1 MLASRRGFLG
11 GLAALVAAPAVV
23 KFASIMPVRTI
34 VYGPTLAEYSG
45 NEFLTV
51 NEITREAIRLFEKS
65 NLFIQ
70 DITERQELRMAPN
83 GDMLRIRLPSD
94 YVVHPVDVAY
104 GKMQLR
110 PEWGALVADAVPAS
124 LPLIPAP
131 AVLALGAAAVLAA
144 NPTVSRRFW
153 NTQQGSAGRDVPSS
167 AGRPSS
173 PSIQRTTGDR

>member
-23 KFASIMPVRTI
+23 KVASLMPVRTI

-45 NEFLTV
+45 NQLLTV
-51 NEITREAIRLFEKS
+51 DMITREAVRLFEQS

-83 GDMLRIRLPSD
+83 GDMLRIRLPND
-94 YVVHPVDVAY
+94 YAVREIAQVAEHAPV
-104 GKMQLR
+104 L
-110 PEWGALVADAVPAS
+110 S
-124 LPLIPAP
+124 AP
-131 AVLALGAAAVLAA
+131 AAVALGAAAVLAA

-153 NTQQGSAGRDVPSS
+153 NNQQGSAGRDVPSS